1 MSRETGSEAEGAAS
15 GEETAEKGGG
25 RRWLM
30 VSVVVPITVALIGAL
45 TVVVQH
51 WASSDSEPPA
61 APSPTAVALPPGD
74 PIPAA
79 WCFDCNPH
87 LIVVARDCRDGSM
100 HACDDL
106 WKSVADPKVTE
117 PAAIHDYGISCGGRR
132 QLKSPGYQYKDC
144 TDEFPGHN

>member
-1 MSRETGSEAEGAAS
+1 MAQGAKPAGQGDESEGTAA
-15 GEETAEKGGG
+15 ARGGG

-30 VSVVVPITVALIGAL
+30 VGVVVPIAVALIGAL

-51 WASSDSEPPA
+51 WITAKSKSEVA
-61 APSPTAVALPPGD
+61 TPTAVALPPGD

-87 LIVVARDCRDGSM
+87 LIVVARDCRNGSM

-106 WKSVADPKVTE
+106 WKAVADPKVAE
-117 PAAIHDYGISCGGRR
+117 PEAIHDYGVSCGGRR

>member
-51 WASSDSEPPA
+51 WASSDSEPPV

-74 PIPAA
+74 PNPAA